1 MTAITQGATAP
12 QIFNFNTTTV
22 RAIDREG
29 QIWFVASDIAK
40 ALEYKDARQMT
51 RWLEADESTL
61 HNVQTSSKNRYGAI
75 SRTVEVAIVNES
87 GMYAAVLRSR
97 KPAAR
102 AFRKW
107 VTAEVLPAIRKTGS
121 YTLTINAEQ
130 QRTIQEAV
138 NAYVYKTGKTHQH
151 VYSGLKTRFKV
162 AKYDQLPVTRF
173 DDAIKWLE
181 GEHIPASGYRSQGE
195 LEAYFRDAD
204 LNAVEYLFESLSNV
218 VEKRGV
224 LPRSKIK
231 PPVFTRTSHFDSVRT
246 VQVAQKVAMEL
257 KVWGM
262 NSLPLE
268 VAREFCAG
276 MDEIYD
282 LLVTGWT
289 EVNEALSAFNRGMH
303 FLNRWNGKL
312 IH

>member
-1 MTAITQGATAP
+1 MSNLSTFQFHNISFAAFLDGKGEP
-12 QIFNFNTTTV
+12 
-22 RAIDREG
+22 
-29 QIWFVASDIAK
+29 WFQANEVCK
-40 ALEYKDARQMT
+40 ALEYKNPRDAIKKHCREWGVAKRDTPTLSGVQSMT
-51 RWLEADESTL
+51 
-61 HNVQTSSKNRYGAI
+61 YF
-75 SRTVEVAIVNES
+75 NE
-87 GMYAAVLRSR
+87 GNLYRLVTKSR
-97 KPAAR
+97 KASAQE
-102 AFRKW
+102 FERKLF
-107 VTAEVLPAIRKTGS
+107 EEILPTLRKTGS

-138 NAYVYKTGKTHQH
+138 NAYVNKTGKTHQH
-151 VYSGLKTRFKV
+151 VYSGLKTRFKI

-204 LNAVEYLFESLSNV
+204 LNAVEYLFESLSKV
-218 VEKRGV
+218 VERRGV

-231 PPVFTRTSHFDSVRT
+231 PPVFTRSSHFDSVRT

-262 NSLPLE
+262 ANLPLE
-268 VAREFCAG
+268 VARDFCAG

-303 FLNRWNGKL
+303 FLNRWNGKS